1 MHSRK
6 QLKSLKR
13 KTATKTKVVK
23 PLVNKQFTKIVP
35 RLSDNGN
42 LEATAAM
49 AEGGPFAAVKVI
61 NALGVTLVD
70 RPADYSFCTDP
81 INSENK
87 KELKNKN
94 ILTNEQVNQENEK
107 ISTNEY
113 FSDPNGPIFV
123 PDIEKRPIKK
133 SIKNRVTNDPNI
145 NIKVDLS
152 ELVMGL
158 YYISTPEK
166 NNGQY
171 VDQDFIKIGRK

>member
-13 KTATKTKVVK
+13 KTVTKTKVVK

-94 ILTNEQVNQENEK
+94 ILK
-107 ISTNEY
+107 
-113 FSDPNGPIFV
+113 
-123 PDIEKRPIKK
+123 
-133 SIKNRVTNDPNI
+133 
-145 NIKVDLS
+145 
-152 ELVMGL
+152 
-158 YYISTPEK
+158 
-166 NNGQY
+166 
-171 VDQDFIKIGRK
+171 